1 MVSETTIASGVNRY
15 LEMPVRNTIKMVM
28 VVTSTGSALLARLR
42 KPHKIFLKSINCKF
56 LLGSATNVYCAIP
69 AR

>member
-28 VVTSTGSALLARLR
+28 VVTSTGSATSCAPS
-42 KPHKIFLKSINCKF
+42 KAAQNIFEINK
-56 LLGSATNVYCAIP
+56 L
-69 AR
+69 